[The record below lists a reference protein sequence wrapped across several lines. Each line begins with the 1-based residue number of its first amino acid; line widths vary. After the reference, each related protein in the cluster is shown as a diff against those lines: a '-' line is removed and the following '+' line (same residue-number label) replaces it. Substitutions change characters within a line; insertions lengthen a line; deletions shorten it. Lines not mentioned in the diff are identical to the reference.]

1 MFIVPKGTE
10 LLIFN
15 LPIDASYPIGR
26 ETMKRM
32 EERLTEQTG
41 IRCVVF
47 DSLLNLGD
55 GNSDSVVQWKSA
67 DEPGIASLNYADISL
82 MPKEMEEDRIN
93 EGKRE
98 RRERLKEF
106 ILSLLFA
113 VGIMICTEVLFA
125 LIYVYLSNPG

>member
-55 GNSDSVVQWKSA
+55 GNSDFVVQWKSA
-67 DEPGIASLNYADISL
+67 DEPRKEVDEPGVMLN
-82 MPKEMEEDRIN
+82 EESKD
-93 EGKRE
+93 KRE
-98 RRERLKEF
+98 QRNDSLDNGDSIGFVRDTCLFSLKIQGFLLLCFFLGVLVGRLSC
-106 ILSLLFA
+106 L
-113 VGIMICTEVLFA
+113 
-125 LIYVYLSNPG
+125 